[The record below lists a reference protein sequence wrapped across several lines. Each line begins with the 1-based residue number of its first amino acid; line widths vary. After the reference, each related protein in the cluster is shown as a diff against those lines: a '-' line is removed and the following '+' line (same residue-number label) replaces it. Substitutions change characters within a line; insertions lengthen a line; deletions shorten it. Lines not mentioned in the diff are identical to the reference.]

1 MVKKT
6 GAESLNSKL
15 SLVMKSGK
23 YVLGYKSS
31 LRSLRSGE
39 AKLIILSNN
48 CPTVRKAEI
57 EYYAVLAK
65 AKVVFYQ
72 GNNIALGTACG
83 KYHRCST
90 LSIIDG
96 GDSDILSSWSST
108 PYLTTNYSL
117 KIFIYHST
125 RFLFGLLKLLNLLLH
140 LLSPAAFWT
149 YLMMSSHL
157 AHFFPLFRFCA
168 DFYFCFLRCAEIK
181 IL

>member
-6 GAESLNSKL
+6 GADNLNSKL
-15 SLVMKSGK
+15 GIVMKSGK
-23 YVLGYKSS
+23 FVLGYKST
-31 LRSLRSGE
+31 LRMLRSGE

-90 LSIIDG
+90 MAIIDA
-96 GDSDILSSWSST
+96 GDSDIL
-108 PYLTTNYSL
+108 N
-117 KIFIYHST
+117 
-125 RFLFGLLKLLNLLLH
+125 
-140 LLSPAAFWT
+140 
-149 YLMMSSHL
+149 
-157 AHFFPLFRFCA
+157 
-168 DFYFCFLRCAEIK
+168 E
-181 IL
+181 